1 MRDAFVNALLA
12 LAEKNSNIMLLT
24 GDLGFGAFDQ
34 FIERYP
40 KQFLNAG
47 VAEQNMMG
55 VATGMALSGYV
66 VYVYSI
72 GNFAT
77 LRCLEQIRNDACYHE
92 ANVKIVICGGGF
104 SYGSLGMSHHATE
117 DLSIMRALPNIKIIA
132 PCDAWEASKAT
143 YALFH
148 KSGVGYL
155 RLEKNEPPSKYLLP
169 ESQFEIGHSRQLKAG
184 CDITLIATG
193 SIVLEALE
201 AAYQLSEKN
210 IAVGVISMH
219 TIKPVDRN
227 AIITAARETGGI
239 ITIEE
244 HTIEGG
250 LGSIVAEVCLENGVS
265 TARFARIGLC
275 DTFSSIVGSQTFLRK
290 KYKMDAESIVQKVI
304 EKMNVG
310 IEQ

>member
-132 PCDAWEASKAT
+132 PCDA
-143 YALFH
+143 
-148 KSGVGYL
+148 
-155 RLEKNEPPSKYLLP
+155 
-169 ESQFEIGHSRQLKAG
+169 
-184 CDITLIATG
+184 
-193 SIVLEALE
+193 
-201 AAYQLSEKN
+201 
-210 IAVGVISMH
+210 
-219 TIKPVDRN
+219 
-227 AIITAARETGGI
+227 
-239 ITIEE
+239 
-244 HTIEGG
+244 
-250 LGSIVAEVCLENGVS
+250 
-265 TARFARIGLC
+265 
-275 DTFSSIVGSQTFLRK
+275 
-290 KYKMDAESIVQKVI
+290 
-304 EKMNVG
+304 
-310 IEQ
+310 